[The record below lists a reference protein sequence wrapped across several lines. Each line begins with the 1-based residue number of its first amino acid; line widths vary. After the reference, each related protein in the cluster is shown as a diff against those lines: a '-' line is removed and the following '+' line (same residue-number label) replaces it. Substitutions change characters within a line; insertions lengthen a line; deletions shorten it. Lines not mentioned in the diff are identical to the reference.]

1 MRPDVEMLRSS
12 YRTIHR
18 ADLDDS
24 IPALL
29 DAIEAA
35 EAETAALRF
44 ALEEIAHAPT
54 YDGSLCSDP
63 DDCPNC
69 FARAALAA
77 GAGRKLAAEVAAMR
91 PVVEAALEYREAAT
105 LWATG
110 HGSQN
115 NMDSKRRALFDHIDA
130 LDAQRKGTQ
139 QKEK

>member
-91 PVVEAALEYREAAT
+91 PVVEAARAWRKWHAEA
-105 LWATG
+105 
-110 HGSQN
+110 GSP
-115 NMDSKRRALFDHIDA
+115 SSASSTARLIASIDA
-130 LDAQRKGTQ
+130 LDAQRKGIQ